1 MRKVVLLGAS
11 GSIGKQTIEII
22 NEHLDEIVIEAVSV
36 GNNIEYLSELLK
48 TYPIKRAYSITKD
61 EKLAAEFKDIEFF
74 AGEDGLCEM
83 LEGLKYDLL
92 INALVGFVGLR
103 PTLKA
108 IEDGIDV
115 ALANKETLV
124 ASGDIVMKKAKEK
137 DVKIIPIDSEHSAI
151 FQALQGSKR
160 EDVKS
165 LIVTG
170 SGGAFRDLPLEAL
183 KNVSKKDAL
192 KHPVWDM
199 GAKITIDSATMM
211 NKGYEIIEAH
221 HLFDMPY
228 EKIDV
233 IIHYESIVHS
243 AVEYADGSIIA
254 QLSNPDMRLPIEYA
268 LFYPRHL
275 KRNSYSHL
283 DLAKLQ
289 KLSFKEVDYD
299 RYKLIKAA
307 ILAGKMGGNMGAVL
321 NGANDTAVALF
332 LKDKITFLDIEKVVI
347 KALSAAKYI
356 KEPTLDEIFA
366 SNIWAQ
372 NYVKKYFNAL

>member
-1 MRKVVLLGAS
+1 MRKVILLGAS
-11 GSIGKQTIEII
+11 GSIGKQTLDIIED
-22 NEHLDEIVIEAVSV
+22 HRSEIEVVALSV
-36 GNNIEYLSELLK
+36 GHNIDFLRSYLKDHDILCAYAIKVPEDIKEAYPDVTFYEGEELL
-48 TYPIKRAYSITKD
+48 SLLD
-61 EKLAAEFKDIEFF
+61 VE
-74 AGEDGLCEM
+74 
-83 LEGLKYDLL
+83 YDLL

-108 IEDGIDV
+108 IEDGVDV

-124 ASGDIVMKKAKEK
+124 ASGDIVMKKAKEN

-243 AVEYADGSIIA
+243 AVEYVDGSIIA
-254 QLSNPDMRLPIEYA
+254 QLSNPDMRFPIEYA

-307 ILAGKMGGNMGAVL
+307 ILAGKMGGNTGAVL

-332 LKDKITFLDIEKVVI
+332 LKDKIHFLDIEKVVI

>member
-1 MRKVVLLGAS
+1 
-11 GSIGKQTIEII
+11 
-22 NEHLDEIVIEAVSV
+22 
-36 GNNIEYLSELLK
+36 
-48 TYPIKRAYSITKD
+48 
-61 EKLAAEFKDIEFF
+61 
-74 AGEDGLCEM
+74 
-83 LEGLKYDLL
+83 
-92 INALVGFVGLR
+92 
-103 PTLKA
+103 
-108 IEDGIDV
+108 
-115 ALANKETLV
+115 
-124 ASGDIVMKKAKEK
+124 
-137 DVKIIPIDSEHSAI
+137 
-151 FQALQGSKR
+151 
-160 EDVKS
+160 
-165 LIVTG
+165 
-170 SGGAFRDLPLEAL
+170 
-183 KNVSKKDAL
+183 
-192 KHPVWDM
+192 M

-228 EKIDV
+228 EKINV

-332 LKDKITFLDIEKVVI
+332 LKDKIHFLDIEKVVI

-372 NYVKKYFNAL
+372 NYVKNYFNAL